1 MAPRWTSL
9 LAAVALAL
17 ACSGNITGPGGPG
30 GPGGGGGGGGGP
42 DDEQFPALLLQPYGG
57 PSIDVYD
64 NTFLGYAQL
73 KGKVSAVF
81 GDAWVRG
88 GVDQF
93 QANIGLLGGADFI
106 SHYVEARVA
115 TADFLLA
122 LDSLS
127 KDVCSAAV
135 TAASGPFTGLDLAA
149 PVVDSPASSSTTFRG
164 ENASTLDTDPST
176 LLKAST
182 GVKNGSAGWNLY
194 ANGTLLTRSAISFP
208 VTDAYTL
215 TVRARSTPV
224 SSVYAHMQI
233 LVGGNVVKEVDT
245 TATNADY
252 AWTGTLN
259 AGSAPVGV
267 AFTNDANSSTEDRN
281 LIVDQL
287 TVSGPNS
294 PSTGT
299 TRETAARAV
308 IDQLYRKLLFR
319 RPTTA
324 ESGAAYGLL
333 KDLVAVGAAQEPQD
347 AWSGV
352 CEALVRHPDFLWT
365 LPPSRPSTTGAEKQ
379 TLLLVKVAQDLVARP
394 PTDAEIQAFTS
405 GAKALDQMV
414 DGWLAS
420 PEFNAYAYYKM
431 RIRTES
437 DGTSDSDE
445 PARLWTRILTTG
457 TSYRD
462 LLTGDYGVDTS
473 FQPAARGPE
482 HGNTGALTM
491 KGYIQHKPGLP
502 HYNYPARVLS
512 DFMGYVFEVPP
523 EVIAMRIGATAS
535 STVDPNSICF
545 TCHQLL
551 TPLAYQRSRWSDD
564 GTYQTTDAD
573 GKTIDDSDHGLVA
586 GYPYKGEGMAAFT
599 AQAVK
604 KERFV
609 RQTLQAEF
617 NLLFGRPMR
626 FDQDERVLYKQLWDT
641 LAASNGDLRTTL
653 KLMVASPQYQGN

>member
-215 TVRARSTPV
+215 TVRAR
-224 SSVYAHMQI
+224 
-233 LVGGNVVKEVDT
+233 
-245 TATNADY
+245 
-252 AWTGTLN
+252 
-259 AGSAPVGV
+259 
-267 AFTNDANSSTEDRN
+267 
-281 LIVDQL
+281 
-287 TVSGPNS
+287 
-294 PSTGT
+294 
-299 TRETAARAV
+299 
-308 IDQLYRKLLFR
+308 
-319 RPTTA
+319 
-324 ESGAAYGLL
+324 
-333 KDLVAVGAAQEPQD
+333 
-347 AWSGV
+347 
-352 CEALVRHPDFLWT
+352 
-365 LPPSRPSTTGAEKQ
+365 
-379 TLLLVKVAQDLVARP
+379 
-394 PTDAEIQAFTS
+394 
-405 GAKALDQMV
+405 
-414 DGWLAS
+414 
-420 PEFNAYAYYKM
+420 
-431 RIRTES
+431 
-437 DGTSDSDE
+437 
-445 PARLWTRILTTG
+445 
-457 TSYRD
+457 
-462 LLTGDYGVDTS
+462 
-473 FQPAARGPE
+473 
-482 HGNTGALTM
+482 
-491 KGYIQHKPGLP
+491 
-502 HYNYPARVLS
+502 
-512 DFMGYVFEVPP
+512 
-523 EVIAMRIGATAS
+523 
-535 STVDPNSICF
+535 
-545 TCHQLL
+545 
-551 TPLAYQRSRWSDD
+551 
-564 GTYQTTDAD
+564 
-573 GKTIDDSDHGLVA
+573 
-586 GYPYKGEGMAAFT
+586 
-599 AQAVK
+599 
-604 KERFV
+604 
-609 RQTLQAEF
+609 
-617 NLLFGRPMR
+617 
-626 FDQDERVLYKQLWDT
+626 
-641 LAASNGDLRTTL
+641 
-653 KLMVASPQYQGN
+653 